1 MEEEQLSC
9 LKEYDFETAKQQAVT
24 SALGTALP
32 EVFEPAPQVQVEV
45 ADAELWVRDEK
56 IAMLERRVRSLK
68 KMARNRKLGKFCV
81 K

>member
-1 MEEEQLSC
+1 MLG
-9 LKEYDFETAKQQAVT
+9 YTAREK
-24 SALGTALP
+24 
-32 EVFEPAPQVQVEV
+32 EV
-45 ADAELWVRDEK
+45 ADAELWVRDAK